1 MLRLLLLALLQGN
14 LGDAFVGAQGATDA
28 EVAPMVVVISA
39 APVLDNFR
47 VAQNFAAGR
56 DLVANPQQHP
66 SLQAQFPARD
76 VAQAA
81 FGVQVPVGGMPADA
95 RAQGHAVHVQGGP
108 LSVAQDSPGREMMV
122 DQQHHGQ
129 EYQPQHQAGQAV
141 RAKRMLGERR
151 PHLFDYS
158 TRCPKV
164 YEPAST
170 RKTPEDKV
178 TAMIIQPSGPLLLP
192 APKPPLLL
200 PAPPAL
206 PGDTFTPGNDEV
218 VITAPPPQLSHP
230 ADKFFSEQPLG
241 ALYAPDST
249 TFRVFA
255 PTASKLQLNVYNTP
269 QGGEARKVELK
280 RNGDGT
286 WEANVAG
293 NLQGSYY
300 TYQAAGD
307 DPGFHFEREIPDP
320 YSQCVTACDGR
331 SMILNDQTP
340 VADRP
345 NFPQQD
351 AILYEMHL
359 RDFTIDP
366 DSGVQR
372 RGKYLGLTEGGT
384 TLTGHPDV
392 KTGLDHI
399 SELGVNAVQIMP
411 FSEFASDEKNDN
423 YGWGYDP
430 ALYQT
435 PDGWYTSE
443 RLDGSRVREA
453 KQMVDAL
460 HKRGIRVVM
469 DMVLNHTD
477 EGLRQRGN
485 AFEGLVPGYY
495 YRRRKDGSNFDG
507 AACGNEIRSEAPM
520 VRRFIKD
527 TLKHWVKDYKVDGFR
542 FDLMGLMD
550 KQTAKEL
557 TQELRQLDPNLLI
570 YGEPWAAG
578 ETPIEVLGKGSQK
591 GLGFGVF
598 NDNFR
603 DSLKGSV
610 FQPREQG
617 FIQSGART
625 DAIRKGIAGSI
636 DDFTAGPNE
645 TINYAECH
653 DNHTLWDRLQLS
665 TENDPKISDAD
676 RKAMDR
682 LAAAVLFTS
691 QGIPFIQSGQEML
704 RTKHGDDNSYN
715 KPDSVNMIRWDQKL
729 ENRDTVGYYQ
739 GLIGLRKNHPMFHL
753 ATAEEIRKGLK
764 FQDSPSKTISY
775 TLTDPTGRDSW
786 KRAQVVFNPS
796 ATALDLP
803 VPAGNWRIYVD
814 GQNAGN
820 QPVANSAVKLE
831 NGRLKVPPRTAVV
844 LGEARAT
851 SAVAP

>member
-1 MLRLLLLALLQGN
+1 
-14 LGDAFVGAQGATDA
+14 
-28 EVAPMVVVISA
+28 MVIQSTG
-39 APVLDNFR
+39 PV
-47 VAQNFAAGR
+47 
-56 DLVANPQQHP
+56 
-66 SLQAQFPARD
+66 
-76 VAQAA
+76 
-81 FGVQVPVGGMPADA
+81 
-95 RAQGHAVHVQGGP
+95 
-108 LSVAQDSPGREMMV
+108 
-122 DQQHHGQ
+122 
-129 EYQPQHQAGQAV
+129 
-141 RAKRMLGERR
+141 
-151 PHLFDYS
+151 
-158 TRCPKV
+158 
-164 YEPAST
+164 
-170 RKTPEDKV
+170 
-178 TAMIIQPSGPLLLP
+178 LLP

-200 PAPPAL
+200 PAPPDA

-218 VITAPPPQLSHP
+218 VISAPPPQLSHP
-230 ADKFFSEQPLG
+230 ADKFFSDQPLG
-241 ALYAPDST
+241 ALYSPDST

-255 PTASKLQLNVYNTP
+255 PTANKLQLNLYAAP
-269 QGGEARKVELK
+269 QGGDARTIELK
-280 RNGDGT
+280 RNPDGT
-286 WEANVAG
+286 WEASVPG
-293 NLQGSYY
+293 NLEGHYY
-300 TYQAAGD
+300 TYQAGGD

-345 NFPQQD
+345 SFPQQD

-359 RDFTIDP
+359 RDFTVDP
-366 DSGVQR
+366 NSGVQR
-372 RGKYLGLTEGGT
+372 RGQYLGLTEAGT
-384 TLTGHPDV
+384 TLTGHPEI

-411 FSEFASDEKNDN
+411 FSEFASDEKNDT

-435 PDGWYTSE
+435 PDGWYTSQ

-453 KQMVDAL
+453 KQMVDTL
-460 HKRGIRVVM
+460 HRRGIRVVM

-477 EGLRQRGN
+477 EGLRRRGN

-527 TLKHWVKDYKVDGFR
+527 TLKTWVKDYKVDGFR

-557 TQELRQLDPNLLI
+557 TQELRQIDPNLLI

-591 GLGFGVF
+591 NLGFGVF

-617 FIQSGART
+617 FIQSGARVE
-625 DAIRKGIAGSI
+625 AIRKGIAGSI

-653 DNHTLWDRLQLS
+653 DNHTLWDRLVLS
-665 TENDPKISDAD
+665 TENDPKVSESD

-729 ENRDTVGYYQ
+729 ENRDIVSYYQ
-739 GLIGLRKNHPMFHL
+739 GLIGLRKSHPMFHL
-753 ATAEEIRKGLK
+753 STAEDIRKALR
-764 FQDSPSKTISY
+764 FQDSPSKTIAY
-775 TLTDPTGRDSW
+775 CLTDPTGRDPW
-786 KRAQVVFNPS
+786 KRAQVVFNAS
-796 ATALDLP
+796 SSVQEFP
-803 VPAGNWRIYVD
+803 VAGGKWRIYAD
-814 GQNAGN
+814 GQSAGN
-820 QPVANSAVKLE
+820 QPLNNSAVKLE
-831 NGRLKVPPRTAVV
+831 NGKLKVPPRTAVI

-851 SAVAP
+851 SAVAPASSLGV